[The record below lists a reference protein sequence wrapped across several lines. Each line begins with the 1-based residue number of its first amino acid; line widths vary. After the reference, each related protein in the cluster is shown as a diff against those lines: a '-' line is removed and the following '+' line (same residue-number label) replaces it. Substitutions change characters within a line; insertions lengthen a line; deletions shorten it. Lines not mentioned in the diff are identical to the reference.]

1 MTPYLGEIRLFGGYF
16 APLNWHFCD
25 GSLLSIANYDTL
37 YSLLG
42 TTYGGDGQN
51 TFGLPD
57 LRGRF
62 PIGQGQG
69 TGLSPHVIG
78 EMAGTEQVTLLQTQM
93 PAHSHSLVA
102 QAATGNTA
110 NPSGNSLA
118 QPADGDLLYLNP
130 TGLTPNDV
138 TLPVDVVQP
147 AGGNQPHNNQMP
159 TLTATYIISL
169 AGIYPSRN

>member
-16 APLNWHFCD
+16 APANWHLCD
-25 GSLLSIANYDTL
+25 GSLLSIADYDTL
-37 YSLLG
+37 FSLLG
-42 TTYGGDGQN
+42 TTYGGDGQT
-51 TFGLPD
+51 TFALPD

-69 TGLSPHVIG
+69 AGLSPHFVG

-110 NPSGNSLA
+110 SPSANSLA

>member
-1 MTPYLGEIRLFGGYF
+1 MNPYLGEIRLFGGYF
-16 APLNWHFCD
+16 APANWHFCD
-25 GSLLSIANYDTL
+25 GSLLPISNYDVL
-37 YSLLG
+37 YSLIG
-42 TTYGGDGQN
+42 TTYGGDGQ
-51 TFGLPD
+51 TSFGLPD

-69 TGLSPHVIG
+69 NGLSPHFIG
-78 EMAGTEQVTLLQTQM
+78 EISGTEKVTLISTQL

-102 QAATGNTA
+102 QAAVGNTSH
-110 NPSGNSLA
+110 PSAASLA
-118 QPADGDLLYLNP
+118 QPSDGDLLYLNP

-159 TLTATYIISL
+159 TLAATYIIALS
-169 AGIYPSRN
+169 GIYPSRN